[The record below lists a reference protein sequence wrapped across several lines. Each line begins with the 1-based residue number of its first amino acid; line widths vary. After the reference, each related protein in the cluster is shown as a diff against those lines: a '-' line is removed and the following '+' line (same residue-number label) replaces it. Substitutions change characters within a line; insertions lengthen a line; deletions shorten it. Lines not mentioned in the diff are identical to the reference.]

1 MKTNQTLG
9 QDHLILYLASKTAP
23 PIQIPGYTTDADG
36 LKETYKSMETILQL
50 IKYSEYKWSICGDVK
65 VIG

>member
-1 MKTNQTLG
+1 MAIKTIP
-9 QDHLILYLASKTAP
+9 LIY
-23 PIQIPGYTTDADG
+23 ADR

-50 IKYSEYKWSICGDVK
+50 IKYSEYKGSICGDLK